1 MTFIEFPCKWMVGT
15 SPRISRGARKLTR
28 TRGIVSIWSY
38 IYRGQRKCHIK
49 LNTVYFFS
57 LKKRKTPFMSVEF
70 AIEDWIGIAEP
81 MVDWL
86 LDTINSKIGILFG

>member
-1 MTFIEFPCKWMVGT
+1 M
-15 SPRISRGARKLTR
+15 SH
-28 TRGIVSIWSY
+28 
-38 IYRGQRKCHIK
+38 QIK
-49 LNTVYFFS
+49 RRLFFFS

-86 LDTINSKIGILFG
+86 LEISCHSFFQNLCDYFKQDLVL